1 MRTRISDRSLARL
14 FDRSLARISDR
25 PLARISDRSLARISD
40 RSFARSRVTSSVLLA
55 AMFAVQLAW
64 VSPVR
69 ADDTAKA
76 KAMFTEGLALEQ
88 SKDWAAALAKFEGVA
103 KVKKT
108 PQVMF
113 HVAYCQE
120 RVGRMVEAL
129 ALYKETLAD
138 ATAGAADPK
147 LAQVKTTTE
156 EAIAA
161 LEKKIPTVT
170 ITSKGPKPSGAEITL
185 DGKKIAALDKPEKVD
200 PGVHTVEAKAEG
212 KEPFSAKV
220 DAPEESQRT
229 VEIRW
234 KDTKK
239 AGDVEP
245 DEPEPA
251 KPPPAPPPPV
261 SSSKLPFVVGGL
273 GVASL
278 IASGVF
284 FGIRTS
290 AQSELEDKCQG
301 TLCPESVRAT
311 GDRGKMATTVS
322 NVTLVVGLVGLGAGI
337 TLYALDSKK
346 PASAS
351 LAPRAVPRPT
361 QLRAGFAALPGA
373 GVATFTGAF

>member
-1 MRTRISDRSLARL
+1 MA
-14 FDRSLARISDR
+14 A
-25 PLARISDRSLARISD
+25 
-40 RSFARSRVTSSVLLA
+40 LLSA
-55 AMFAVQLAW
+55 QLGW
-64 VSPVR
+64 VSPAR

-113 HVAYCQE
+113 HVAFCQE

-170 ITSKGPKPSGAEITL
+170 VTSKGPKPSGAEITL
-185 DGKKIAALDKPEKVD
+185 DGKKLAALDKPEKVD
-200 PGVHTVEAKAEG
+200 PGVHTVEAKADG

-220 DAPEESQRT
+220 DAPEDTQRT

-239 AGDVEP
+239 SGDTDP
-245 DEPEPA
+245 DETEAA
-251 KPPPAPPPPV
+251 KPPPPPPPPPQA

-322 NVTLVVGLVGLGAGI
+322 NVTLAVGLVGLAAGI
-337 TLYALDSKK
+337 TLYAIDSKK
-346 PASAS
+346 PATATF
-351 LAPRAVPRPT
+351 VPKPT
-361 QLRAGFAALPGA
+361 QLRAGVTAVPGA
-373 GVATFTGAF
+373 GFATFTGAF